1 MYSKLKADMRNAG
14 ISVSEGDEIN
24 NTDMQLIRD
33 FLFFKG
39 VNIGE
44 DFHRYEEAVYG
55 NVDKVS
61 ADTTEIDNEPEDSA
75 DDTEIDQ
82 AEEAAEAESEEA
94 ESEEAESEEAE
105 GPSVDASADEAEE
118 EDKA

>member
-94 ESEEAESEEAE
+94 ESEEAE